1 MYIQEVQK
9 MSEDGWKTFEATGD
23 VKDYLRFCQKRE
35 EEQKDSRKDNGT
47 ESMRDRDRVT
57 GGTSGRL

>member
-1 MYIQEVQK
+1 

-47 ESMRDRDRVT
+47 ESMRDRNRVT